1 MRAALQMLA
10 DGDAD
15 LLLQLV
21 ISIEEDDFPYP
32 FAVHTSPGF
41 CHNRFIVWES
51 RFLFL

>member
-32 FAVHTSPGF
+32 FAVHTSPG
-41 CHNRFIVWES
+41 CRHSRFFVLDS